1 MCAQTGFTYSAGQAA
16 LKARFPKASPCF
28 IHRGNKGRSFR
39 TFLLYIPAFRRM
51 PDQAERANASSGTL
65 KPMMRA

>member
-28 IHRGNKGRSFR
+28 ILRKQGEVIQD
-39 TFLLYIPAFRRM
+39 TPAFRRM